1 MRKLQSTRNAH
12 HRQKNGSKGANSEV
26 PTERKRQP
34 GHSCENNVRDKSS
47 DETSEEL
54 KLIPTTSPCFSRM
67 VTPRRLQH
75 WQEVINA
82 ASDRVTS
89 LHTRTALAALS
100 MFMSRS
106 EFLARASA
114 RAAGSALVVI
124 TWRSNCAHTLSE
136 CLIGISFR

>member
-26 PTERKRQP
+26 PTEGKRQP

-47 DETSEEL
+47 DETSEEF

-82 ASDRVTS
+82 ASDRAHQDCTCRAEHVHAS
-89 LHTRTALAALS
+89 FRIP
-100 MFMSRS
+100 
-106 EFLARASA
+106 RASF
-114 RAAGSALVVI
+114 GPSC
-124 TWRSNCAHTLSE
+124 W
-136 CLIGISFR
+136 